1 MSAIRG
7 WIGASLDAYIAS
19 PDGSFDWL
27 RKYEKVD
34 MGEFGYDRFIAGI
47 RTVVMGRAT
56 YDVVE
61 SIHDAWPYADKRSI
75 VVTSRPI
82 GDPPGAIETWSDLD
96 ALIRHL
102 RALDDG
108 DVWMIGGGLLQ
119 QAFIERGALDSLE
132 VFIVPEIIGGGIP
145 LFPPNGFA
153 RTVSLVAANALPAG
167 CVRLLY
173 DLAPP
178 APQRGMAAI

>member
-1 MSAIRG
+1 MATIRG
-7 WIGASLDAYIAS
+7 WIASSLDSCIAS

-27 RKYEKVD
+27 RKYENLD
-34 MGEFGYDRFIAGI
+34 LGEFEELGYARFIKGI

-56 YDVVE
+56 YDVIE
-61 SIHDAWPYADKRSI
+61 RLHEGWLYHGKRAI

-82 GDPPGAIETWSDLD
+82 AKPLGPLETWSEGVD
-96 ALIRHL
+96 ALVARL

-108 DVWMIGGGLLQ
+108 DVWLIGGGLLQ

-132 VFIVPEIIGGGIP
+132 IFVVPEIIGGGIP
-145 LFPPNGFA
+145 LFPPNGVA
-153 RTVSLVAANALPAG
+153 RTASLVAAHPMPAG

-173 DLAPP
+173 DLTGGP
-178 APQRGMAAI
+178 AR